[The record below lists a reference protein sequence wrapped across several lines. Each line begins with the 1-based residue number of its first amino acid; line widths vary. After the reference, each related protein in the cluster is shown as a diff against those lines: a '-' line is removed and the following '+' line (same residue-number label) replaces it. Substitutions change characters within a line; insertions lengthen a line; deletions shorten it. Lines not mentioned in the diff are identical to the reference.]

1 MPVPSTDFK
10 KELKKLNDK
19 EKEAIILRAV
29 RRDAELYELLAFE
42 LLPDRTL
49 EQVVEETSGI
59 IHEYMYGLTGR
70 NLTKSITRSLRKSV
84 KEIARF
90 KRITKDVKGEIDLHL
105 YLLRLI
111 FDNFTGQFESRYK
124 SFFVG
129 TARLLLR
136 TIKLIRKNLHED
148 YHLEYKADLDN
159 FLTQVNNRSQRVHLP
174 FDLPT
179 NFDTE

>member
-1 MPVPSTDFK
+1 MPVPTADFK
-10 KELKKLNDK
+10 KELKKLTDK

-29 RRDAELYELLAFE
+29 RRDAELYDLLAFE
-42 LLPDRTL
+42 ILPDRTL
-49 EQVVEETSGI
+49 EQVVEETSEI
-59 IHEYMYGLTGR
+59 IHQHMYGLTGR
-70 NLTKSITRSLRKSV
+70 NLTKNINRSLRKSV

-90 KRITKDVKGEIDLHL
+90 KRITKDVKAEIDLHL

-148 YHLEYKADLDN
+148 YHLEYKAGLDN
-159 FLTQVNNRSQRVHLP
+159 YLAQVNSRRQRIHLT
-174 FDLPT
+174 FDLPAA
-179 NFDTE
+179 FETE

>member
-1 MPVPSTDFK
+1 MPVTSAEFK
-10 KELKKLNDK
+10 KAVKQLSDK
-19 EKEAIILRAV
+19 EKEAIILRAA
-29 RRDAELYELLAFE
+29 RRDAELYELLSFE
-42 LLPDRTL
+42 LLPDVTI
-49 EQVVEETSGI
+49 EQVTDQTSEK
-59 IHEYMYGLTGR
+59 IHDLMYGLTGR
-70 NLTKSITRSLRKSV
+70 SLSKSLTRSLRKSV

-90 KRITKDVKGEIDLHL
+90 KRITKDPKAEIDLHV

-136 TIKLIRKNLHED
+136 TTKLIRKNLHED

-159 FLTQVNNRSQRVHLP
+159 FMSQIHSRSQRIHLTFEVP
-174 FDLPT
+174 REFEVD
-179 NFDTE
+179 

>member
-1 MPVPSTDFK
+1 MPVPSADFK
-10 KELKKLNDK
+10 KALKKLTEK
-19 EKEAIILRAV
+19 EKEAIILRAA
-29 RRDAELYELLAFE
+29 RRDAELYDLLAFE

-49 EQVVEETSGI
+49 EQVTEETSEI
-59 IHEYMYGLTGR
+59 IHEHMYGLTGR
-70 NLTKSITRSLRKSV
+70 NLSKSINRSLRKSV

-90 KRITKDVKGEIDLHL
+90 KRITKDAKAEIDLHL

-159 FLTQVNNRSQRVHLP
+159 FLNQIHSRSQRIHLT
-174 FDLPT
+174 FELPEE
-179 NFDTE
+179 FEVE

>member
-1 MPVPSTDFK
+1 MPVPTADFK
-10 KELKKLNDK
+10 KELKKLTDK

-29 RRDAELYELLAFE
+29 RRDAELYDLLAFE
-42 LLPDRTL
+42 ILPDRTL
-49 EQVVEETSGI
+49 EQVVEETSEM
-59 IHEYMYGLTGR
+59 IHQHMYGLTGR
-70 NLTKSITRSLRKSV
+70 NLTKNINRSLRKSV

-90 KRITKDVKGEIDLHL
+90 KRITKDVKAEIDLHL

-159 FLTQVNNRSQRVHLP
+159 YLAQVNSRRQRIHLT
-174 FDLPT
+174 FDLPAA
-179 NFDTE
+179 FETE